1 MVKKLQSLL
10 GVCLVFLSISL
21 GYSQKPFDCNGKMYR
36 VVERNGGSALE
47 KINLSPAEEVVIDFE
62 ELQFFAQKQLNG
74 ICYNPVDNLIYGLEL
89 GENYRLFRI
98 DANFDLSILKTLD
111 LPRAFFFVAGDIS
124 PDGRYLVLLG
134 FSQKEKY
141 NILVKVDLQAPDYP
155 LTIQQLVTTGSEAI
169 YCADIAFHPTTQQL
183 FGFDHKA
190 GRLVT
195 IDPQKG
201 IIDNTFYPILDDLS
215 GNMPSLFFDPY
226 GRLYGIA
233 IPSPRQES
241 RRLYTFNIESGASR
255 ELAYLGPESNQD
267 ACSCPFTVN
276 LYQRVSLR
284 KAFPCT
290 ALTFTIRLV
299 NRSPFLQA
307 NLRLRDTLARDLIIE
322 EILYN
327 PFEGRILSGPGTNV
341 LAIDGFDLPIGTD
354 SIVFR
359 VSVPEGSQEGQ
370 YASQARLYNIQL
382 EAGGEPQIR
391 LSDDPQTA
399 VEGDPTRYE
408 IAPLEILF
416 AEDFPVL
423 CAGETVA
430 LSPQVEGAVDYHWST
445 GDTEPTLMLSQAGW
459 YEVSVSTAC
468 GTASGGI
475 YVEQDQLELQL
486 STSQI
491 EVERGSTVELAAR
504 IQHSYTPASLLWQS
518 RGTAPLPDCLT
529 CEVIS
534 VPVPEDAIYQV
545 SAVNTN
551 GCSDQAEVNIRTG
564 GFAFYAPTAFSPDGN
579 GHNDLF
585 HLFGKFDFDI
595 LQFSVYDR
603 WGALIFHRE
612 NGRVNDPA
620 FSWDG
625 QSNGEPVSTGVY
637 LWAAQIRSGSG
648 QLKNLSGEVHLI
660 R

>member
-10 GVCLVFLSISL
+10 GVCLVFLSVSL
-21 GYSQKPFDCNGKMYR
+21 GYAQMPFDCNGKMYR

-47 KINLSPAEEVVIDFE
+47 RINLSPAQDVPIDFE
-62 ELQFFAQKQLNG
+62 ELQFFAQQQLNG

-89 GENYRLFRI
+89 GETYRLFRI
-98 DANFDLSILKTLD
+98 DANYELTILQTLD
-111 LPRAFFFVAGDIS
+111 LPKAFFFVAGDIS

-141 NILVKVDLQAPDYP
+141 NILVKVDLQEPGYP
-155 LTIQQLVTTGSEAI
+155 LTIRQLVTTGNEAI
-169 YCADIAFHPTTQQL
+169 FCADIAFHPTTHQL
-183 FGFDHKA
+183 FGFDHYE

-195 IDPQKG
+195 IDLQKG
-201 IIDNTFYPILDDLS
+201 MIDNTFYPVLDNLS
-215 GNMPSLFFDPY
+215 GNMPSLFFDPN
-226 GRLYGIA
+226 GSLYGIA
-233 IPSPRQES
+233 VPSPRQES
-241 RRLYTFNIESGASR
+241 RRLYTFNIESGIPR

-276 LYQRVSLR
+276 VYQAVSLR

-290 ALTFTIRLV
+290 ELRFTIRLV

-307 NLRLRDTLARDLIIE
+307 NLRLRDTLASDLLIE
-322 EILYN
+322 EIIYS
-327 PFEGRILSGPGTNV
+327 PFEGRVLSGPGTNI

-354 SIVFR
+354 SIVLR
-359 VSVPEGSQEGQ
+359 VSIPEGSQEGQ

-382 EAGGEPQIR
+382 EAGGEPQVR
-391 LSDDPQTA
+391 LSDDPKTA

-408 IAPLEILF
+408 IAPLEIFF

-423 CAGETVA
+423 CAGENLA
-430 LSPQVEGAVDYHWST
+430 LSPQIEGAMAYKWNT
-445 GDTEPTLMLSQAGW
+445 GATGPSIMVSQAGW
-459 YEVSVSTAC
+459 YEVRVSTHC
-468 GTASGGI
+468 GTASGAI
-475 YVEQDQLELQL
+475 YVEQDQLDLQL
-486 STSQI
+486 SPSQI

-504 IQHSYTPASLLWQS
+504 IQNSYTPGSLLWQTQ
-518 RGTAPLPDCLT
+518 GAAPLPDCLT

-534 VPVPEDAIYQV
+534 VPVPEDAVYQV
-545 SAVNTN
+545 SAINAN
-551 GCSDQAEVNIRTG
+551 GCSDYAQVSIRTG

-595 LQFSVYDR
+595 LQFNVYDR

-625 QSNGEPVSTGVY
+625 RSNGQPVSTGVY
-637 LWAAQIRSGSG
+637 LWSAQIRSGSG
-648 QLKNLSGEVHLI
+648 QLKNLSGEVNLI